1 LLHRLSRRPIIQEV
15 RRQALLDRNPAIAL
29 RLLVSVRFQV
39 LFHLPSRHS
48 FHLSLTVRVH
58 YRSLEMFSL
67 ARWSWR
73 IQTGFHVPRPTW
85 EHLQETR
92 PFRLRAFHPLW
103 RTFPDPSATLS
114 LGNSCGKSATFPRNV
129 PRHPCRNAGRLTRQG
144 FRLLPFR
151 SPLLRQSLL
160 LSSRPVT
167 EMFHFAGF
175 PRMHLSSLRY
185 FSAP

>member
-1 LLHRLSRRPIIQEV
+1 LLQRLSRRPIIQEV
-15 RRQALLDRNPAIAL
+15 RRQALQDRSPAIAL

-48 FHLSLTVRVH
+48 FHLSLTVLVH

-67 ARWSWR
+67 TRWSWQ

-85 EHLQETR
+85 EHLQETNS
-92 PFRLRAFHPLW
+92 FRLRAYHPLW
-103 RTFPDPSATLS
+103 WTFPDPSATTS
-114 LGNSCGKSATFPRNV
+114 LAHSCRESATSPRNV
-129 PRHPCRNAGRLTRQG
+129 PLHPCRNAGRLTRQG

-185 FSAP
+185 FGAP